1 MERSKRKA
9 GRGAL
14 ELLSGADSDEY
25 YEAPVRTPKA
35 MKSDKVEKVRV
46 WWPPTRDK
54 ERTGFSGAYWPAS
67 VQRKGT
73 NFLEVQYDN
82 GEREKVDPDN
92 IFPFDVPIEFG
103 KESSPLVVGEFVEV
117 SNNSKTDPCAWV
129 GCVESIGKKCLVSYA
144 CGKLRQ
150 NLCLRWCCAPADTM
164 SSDQLLSLL
173 SCNCSFGLCCTPRQ
187 PGHCS
192 SLADGCTV
200 ADLLLKMIP
209 LPAWCCFAV
218 CLQITYPFHDS
229 PKELIKQ
236 ELLRRARVWDDL
248 DWKYIEVGQRW
259 KAGEVT
265 SPIELNLLTEEEYY
279 RHLKQ
284 LNGKS
289 SGGKGSR
296 GKKPAAAAAPPS
308 ESEGSDSVQQDD
320 SSSGEEQQPPQKK
333 QSTGR
338 QRGRPRK
345 PQHPTRS
352 RLDEASNGTR
362 ETKEEKPTGARKRK
376 PAAVRQA

>member
-9 GRGAL
+9 GKGAL
-14 ELLSGADSDEY
+14 ELLGAADSDDYDESS
-25 YEAPVRTPKA
+25 ARAPKA
-35 MKSDKVEKVRV
+35 LKSDKVEKVRV

-103 KESSPLVVGEFVEV
+103 KETNPLTVGEFVEV

-129 GCVESIGKKCLVSYA
+129 GCVESIGKKCVI
-144 CGKLRQ
+144 
-150 NLCLRWCCAPADTM
+150 N
-164 SSDQLLSLL
+164 
-173 SCNCSFGLCCTPRQ
+173 
-187 PGHCS
+187 
-192 SLADGCTV
+192 
-200 ADLLLKMIP
+200 
-209 LPAWCCFAV
+209 
-218 CLQITYPFHDS
+218 YPFHDS
-229 PKELIKQ
+229 PKELIKL

-279 RHLKQ
+279 QHLKQ
-284 LNGKS
+284 LGSKS

-296 GKKPAAAAAPPS
+296 GKKPAAAPAAAPPS
-308 ESEGSDSVQQDD
+308 ASEGGGSEQDDD
-320 SSSGEEQQPPQKK
+320 SSSGEDEQQEQPKK
-333 QSTGR
+333 QSSTGR

-345 PQHPTRS
+345 PQHPMRS
-352 RLDEASNGTR
+352 MLDEASNGTR
-362 ETKEEKPTGARKRK
+362 ERK
-376 PAAVRQA
+376 VRACCSQVSQ